1 MVEKQTWFLPLW
13 DLQLVGETGTNRGN
27 TQINAMVTSCS
38 KDYEENKRAEIGY

>member
-27 TQINAMVTSCS
+27 TDKC
-38 KDYEENKRAEIGY
+38 DGYQL